1 MSCIWLVTSTCSSNM
16 IILGTSFKKH
26 PNIRHS
32 QLIYPLRLGTCS
44 RNGRLN
50 IQTQVSFE
58 FGTYAIS
65 GGVFHQRNWAYLPGP
80 EPSVRSLPR
89 FPAPRQLDRLCPML
103 HAFRRGKQ
111 RGHSIC
117 HLPQW
122 SHSRQRSHGNYSVIR
137 FTPGRSWQILSAI
150 FFQALHIPVTR
161 ENVCHFWINFRFP
174 MGNKWKKC
182 TRRLLDH
189 QDISYLLVI

>member
-16 IILGTSFKKH
+16 VILGTSFKEH

-50 IQTQVSFE
+50 IRASDLFLG
-58 FGTYAIS
+58 FPHRGSSI
-65 GGVFHQRNWAYLPGP
+65 VF
-80 EPSVRSLPR
+80 VRCFTLSAGESNVATP
-89 FPAPRQLDRLCPML
+89 FVT
-103 HAFRRGKQ
+103 
-111 RGHSIC
+111 
-117 HLPQW
+117 
-122 SHSRQRSHGNYSVIR
+122 SHSGPIAGKGVMGITQSSVLHLAD
-137 FTPGRSWQILSAI
+137 PGRSWQILSAI
-150 FFQALHIPVTR
+150 FFQALRIPVTR
-161 ENVCHFWINFRFP
+161 ENLCHFWINFRFP

-182 TRRLLDH
+182 TKRPLDH